1 MDRRKKNA
9 EIFADTA
16 NLCRKIERLRDCIGE
31 SNNKQTLYLEK
42 VVLNNKVQRSAAAD
56 VIVSGKRSFEAA
68 APYARAGKKVCVLNF
83 ASATN
88 PGGGVVNGSSAQEE
102 ALCRCSTLYFNLN
115 IPCMMDR
122 FYGPHHRLNNPLYN
136 DDCLY
141 TPKVMVFKDD
151 VLFPQL
157 LPEKE
162 WYTVD
167 VLTCAAPNLR
177 RYPGNPMNPGAGN
190 KPASMDD
197 HSLAELLRSRI
208 GKIFAVAANEG
219 AEVLIL
225 GAFGCGAFCNPPQIV
240 ANVFK
245 QVQQDYLHVFDT
257 IEYAVFHTE
266 WEKENYRVF
275 KNVLE

>member
-1 MDRRKKNA
+1 MDRKAKNA

-16 NLCRKIERLRDCIGE
+16 NLCKKIERLRDCIGE

-115 IPCMMDR
+115 IPYMMDK
-122 FYGPHHRLNNPLYN
+122 FYGPHCRLNNPLYN

-141 TPKVMVFKDD
+141 TPEVTVFKEDIS
-151 VLFPQL
+151 FPEL
-157 LPEKE
+157 LPEKD
-162 WYTVD
+162 WYSVA

-177 RYPGNPMNPGAGN
+177 KYLGNSMNPGAGN
-190 KPASMDD
+190 KPAAIDD
-197 HSLAELLRSRI
+197 HSLAELLHSRI
-208 GKIFAVAANEG
+208 EKIFAVAANEG

-245 QVQQDYLHVFDT
+245 QVQQNYLHVFDT

-275 KNVLE
+275 KNVLG

>member
-1 MDRRKKNA
+1 MDRKAKNA

-16 NLCRKIERLRDCIGE
+16 NLCKKIERLRDCIGE

-115 IPCMMDR
+115 IPYMMDK
-122 FYGPHHRLNNPLYN
+122 FYGPHRRLNNPLYN

-141 TPKVMVFKDD
+141 TPEVTVFKEDIS
-151 VLFPQL
+151 FPEL
-157 LPEKE
+157 LPEKD
-162 WYTVD
+162 WYSVA

-177 RYPGNPMNPGAGN
+177 KYLGNSMNPGAGN
-190 KPASMDD
+190 KPAAIDD
-197 HSLAELLRSRI
+197 HSLAELLHSRI
-208 GKIFAVAANEG
+208 EKIFAVAANEG

-245 QVQQDYLHVFDT
+245 QVQQNYLHVFDT

-275 KNVLE
+275 KNVLG

>member
-1 MDRRKKNA
+1 MDRKAKNA

-16 NLCRKIERLRDCIGE
+16 NLCKKIERLRDCIGE

-115 IPCMMDR
+115 IPCMTDK
-122 FYGPHHRLNNPLYN
+122 FYGPHRRLNNPLYN

-141 TPKVMVFKDD
+141 TPEVTVFKEDIS
-151 VLFPQL
+151 FPEL
-157 LPEKE
+157 LPEKD
-162 WYTVD
+162 WYSVA

-177 RYPGNPMNPGAGN
+177 RYPGNSMNPGAGN
-190 KPASMDD
+190 KPAAIDD
-197 HSLAELLRSRI
+197 HSLAELLHSRI
-208 GKIFAVAANEG
+208 EKIFAVAANEG

-240 ANVFK
+240 ANIFK
-245 QVQQDYLHVFDT
+245 QVQQNYLHVFDT

-275 KNVLE
+275 KSVLG

>member
-16 NLCRKIERLRDCIGE
+16 NLCKKIERLRDCIGE

-68 APYARAGKKVCVLNF
+68 APYAKAGKKVCVLNF

-115 IPCMMDR
+115 IPYMMDK
-122 FYGPHHRLNNPLYN
+122 FYGPHRRLNNPLYN

-141 TPKVMVFKDD
+141 TPEVTVFKEDIS
-151 VLFPQL
+151 FPEL
-157 LPEKE
+157 LPEKD
-162 WYTVD
+162 WYSVA

-177 RYPGNPMNPGAGN
+177 RYPGNAMNPGAGN
-190 KPASMDD
+190 KPAAIDD
-197 HSLAELLRSRI
+197 HSLAELLHSRI
-208 GKIFAVAANEG
+208 EKIFAVAANEG

-275 KNVLE
+275 KNVLG

>member
-1 MDRRKKNA
+1 MNRKAKNA

-16 NLCRKIERLRDCIGE
+16 NLCKKIERLRDCIGE
-31 SNNKQTLYLEK
+31 SNDKQTLYLEK

-115 IPCMMDR
+115 IPCMMDK
-122 FYGPHHRLNNPLYN
+122 FYGPHSRLNNPLYN

-141 TPKVMVFKDD
+141 TPEVTVFKEDIS
-151 VLFPQL
+151 FPEL
-157 LPEKE
+157 LPEKD
-162 WYTVD
+162 WYSVA

-177 RYPGNPMNPGAGN
+177 RYPGNAMNPGAGN
-190 KPASMDD
+190 KPAAIDD
-197 HSLAELLRSRI
+197 HSLAELLHSRI
-208 GKIFAVAANEG
+208 EKIFAVAANEG

-275 KNVLE
+275 KNVLG

>member
-1 MDRRKKNA
+1 MDRGTKNA

-16 NLCRKIERLRDCIGE
+16 NLCRKMERLRDCIKE
-31 SNNKQTLYLEK
+31 SNNNQILYLEK
-42 VVLNNKVQRSAAAD
+42 DVSDIKTQRGDAAD

-115 IPCMMDR
+115 IPCMMDK
-122 FYGPHHRLNNPLYN
+122 FYNPHRKMNNPLYN

-141 TPKVMVFKDD
+141 TPKVIVFKED
-151 VLFPQL
+151 VLFPVL

-162 WYTVD
+162 WYSVD

-177 RYPGNPMNPGAGN
+177 RYPNNFMNPNAGD
-190 KPASMDD
+190 KPAAIDE
-197 HSLAELLRSRI
+197 HQLTELLRSRI
-208 GKIFAVAANEG
+208 GKIFKVAANEG

-225 GAFGCGAFCNPPQIV
+225 GAFGCGAFCNPPQVV

-266 WEKENYRVF
+266 RETENYRVF
-275 KNVLE
+275 KSVLG

>member
-1 MDRRKKNA
+1 MNRKAKNA

-16 NLCRKIERLRDCIGE
+16 NLCKKIERLRDCIGE

-42 VVLNNKVQRSAAAD
+42 VVFNNKVQRSDAAD

-115 IPCMMDR
+115 IPCMMDK
-122 FYGPHHRLNNPLYN
+122 FYGPHRRLNNPLYN

-141 TPKVMVFKDD
+141 TPEVTVFKEDIS
-151 VLFPQL
+151 FPEL
-157 LPEKE
+157 LPEKD
-162 WYTVD
+162 WYSVA

-177 RYPGNPMNPGAGN
+177 RHPSNFMNPGAGN
-190 KPASMDD
+190 KPAAIDD
-197 HSLAELLRSRI
+197 HSLAELLHSRI
-208 GKIFAVAANEG
+208 EKIFAVAANEG

-275 KNVLE
+275 KNVLG